1 MDEVLENMS
10 TGEKAGQDFLRLMHT
25 SSGRA
30 SDDRAGARER
40 EREEGEEQAEHGA
53 SHVENGKMDHGIMT
67 GSPARTPADYSH
79 TSALLSRARCVCAR
93 ICVCARACVCVHV
106 CARVSLCA
114 LIATV
119 VFNWK
124 LLETGLDQTQKR
136 I

>member
-1 MDEVLENMS
+1 MEKASDGGGMDEVLENMS

-93 ICVCARACVCVHV
+93 ICVCARACVCACV
-106 CARVSLCA
+106 CAREFVRVDCNCCL
-114 LIATV
+114 
-119 VFNWK
+119 
-124 LLETGLDQTQKR
+124 
-136 I
+136 